1 MKTLNTRTGLAALS
15 VTLMLALSAC
25 GGGAQAAGESSEAA
39 TNAPAATAS
48 VERVCCFHAHY
59 CEGLGIC
66 FCNCGG
72 ESEGF

>member
-39 TNAPAATAS
+39 TNAPVATAS
-48 VERVCCFHAHY
+48 ASAHC